1 MSNLS
6 DFLPSGGGGGS
17 TPVNAVT
24 ARYSAD
30 TTITDEDGSVWLK
43 GGNIIT
49 ENLENYPDATESIA
63 SVNSTT
69 AVGASNNLAQY
80 QTAFLDTNAFVVK
93 PDGTKLY
100 CFENSNVLQFNM
112 PTPWDVTSITSLE
125 SIKSV
130 SGSQTNS
137 YGSSTVFSPDGRW
150 VYFTNR
156 ASPSQIIYQSEMT
169 TPWDSSTIVYR
180 GSSFPQEE
188 PISLFFN
195 NTGSMVYT
203 IRDNADIID
212 EWPLSVPFDIIAS
225 YGSSMGLAPVSYSVE
240 QVRYGVNVT
249 ISNDG
254 TFLQSS
260 QNRLDTMWKLSKPWD
275 FSTASQVSRLN
286 VPGLSSTANGIVYDR
301 DFTKAISIDGRTT
314 SSISQSYDVS
324 PENYIGIQI
333 PSGSYDYV
341 RIL

>member
-6 DFLPSGGGGGS
+6 DFLPSTGGGS
-17 TPVNAVT
+17 APVNAVT
-24 ARYSAD
+24 ARYSND
-30 TTITDEDGSVWLK
+30 TTITDEDGSLWLR

-49 ENLENYPDATESIA
+49 ENLANYPDATKSIA

-112 PTPWDVTSITSLE
+112 PTPWDVTSINSLE

-130 SGSQTNS
+130 NGTVTNT

-150 VYFTNR
+150 VYFTNK
-156 ASPSQIIYQSEMT
+156 ASSSQTIYQSEMT

-180 GSSFPQEE
+180 GSTNPAQEA
-188 PISLFFN
+188 ISLFFN
-195 NTGSMVYT
+195 NTGSIVYMV
-203 IRDNADIID
+203 RDNADIID
-212 EWPLSVPFDIIAS
+212 EYPLSVPFDIFAS
-225 YGSSMGLAPVSYSVE
+225 LGSTLPAATVNYSVQ
-240 QVRYGVNVT
+240 QVRYSVNIT

-260 QNRLDTMWKLSKPWD
+260 IATINTMWKLSKPWD
-275 FSTASQVSRLN
+275 FSTASKVFRAG
-286 VPGLSSTANGIVYDR
+286 VPGLSSSSNGIVYDR

-324 PENYIGIQI
+324 SKNYIGILS